1 MNLKE
6 YMASDDPQMCWRLKS
21 GDLVN
26 LIDEAT
32 EEIERLHDVVKT
44 LRWEINSLVWPGII
58 SSGRAAEMEGMTV
71 SEWWAG
77 REEVPGESYTRTKRE
92 RANLRTE
99 NERLRDAVAR
109 KDREIEQVLGKVLG
123 FPAYRDDP
131 KNFPD
136 VSPDDDSVRVGN
148 YTAESLADMAAHDL
162 RQYQEFVG
170 SLPELIRE
178 TVKSYRCAAGVLLR
192 TALTPPGGT
201 IINEGDSEVE
211 SLCSAIV
218 DRLCKASRE
227 MNEKANHGTEGG
239 E

>member
-1 MNLKE
+1 MLLEPGDELMSEDVYADSMGGGLRRVKHNTVPMNAPIPHFRPVDGYVADLK
-6 YMASDDPQMCWRLKS
+6 A
-21 GDLVN
+21 
-26 LIDEAT
+26 
-32 EEIERLHDVVKT
+32 
-44 LRWEINSLVWPGII
+44 
-58 SSGRAAEMEGMTV
+58 
-71 SEWWAG
+71 
-77 REEVPGESYTRTKRE
+77 
-92 RANLRTE
+92 E

-109 KDREIEQVLGKVLG
+109 KDRAIEQVLGKVLG

-192 TALTPPGGT
+192 TALTPAGGT
-201 IINEGDSEVE
+201 IIREGDSEVE

-227 MNEKANHGTEGG
+227 MNEKAKHGTEGG